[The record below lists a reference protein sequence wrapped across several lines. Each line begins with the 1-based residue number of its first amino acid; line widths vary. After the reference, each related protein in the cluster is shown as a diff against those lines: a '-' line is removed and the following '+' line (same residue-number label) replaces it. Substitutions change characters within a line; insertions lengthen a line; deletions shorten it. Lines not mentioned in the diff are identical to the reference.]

1 MELVLYTGG
10 SWVGYAVASSNV
22 LVVGGACRPS
32 TSNVLVACARKL
44 TPVGQGLAV
53 ILLVVVLHAGA

>member
-22 LVVGGACRPS
+22 VGGTCRLS

-44 TPVGQGLAV
+44 TPVSQSFAV
-53 ILLVVVLHAGA
+53 LFLIVVLKAGA